1 MRMSYSWVGFCIAF
15 SDLHLGYTGVK
26 SSDGH
31 GLIYEEYGI
40 ICVSLTARPVA
51 MSCVIIA
58 DNFS

>member
-15 SDLHLGYTGVK
+15 SDLHLGYTGVR
-26 SSDGH
+26 SSGGL
-31 GLIYEEYGI
+31 GLIYEEYEI

-51 MSCVIIA
+51 MPYVIIT